1 MTIFE
6 ASNFTAREAIV
17 HFLLGLW
24 PAGRPIKFLGNPKI
38 PSWPN
43 LIAAYVK
50 PCNTCMRQTL
60 KFISFLHLSSTYPV
74 SEIFKS
80 RISMLRSV
88 WNLWAPNSSLVKVS
102 VGTSQCFL
110 QFDSRCQRQDLSTI
124 WIQSCNTGGQFEFY
138 GRAARSMN
146 IMYGS
151 LTPVWTLVLD
161 IAWHSTMPAARV

>member
-17 HFLLGLW
+17 HYTLGLW

-38 PSWPN
+38 QSWPN

-110 QFDSRCQRQDLSTI
+110 HYNLIADVKDRI
-124 WIQSCNTGGQFEFY
+124 WAQYESKVVIHGVNLNFMAE
-138 GRAARSMN
+138 RRV
-146 IMYGS
+146 
-151 LTPVWTLVLD
+151 VWTSCMEV
-161 IAWHSTMPAARV
+161 